1 VFCCWEK
8 ADRLGG
14 RCPREGAWMI
24 TSDLAFDVGA
34 NTGQATAAFLARG
47 LRVVAVEANPK
58 LCAEMRTRFADEI
71 SDGRL
76 VIVDKAISGRKTVIL
91 HLNSADSAWGGTSAS
106 YAARGQALAGKIERA
121 EVETSTLTEIIRA
134 HGSPR
139 YLKIDIEGEDILC
152 LLGVF
157 HTDPPPFISIE
168 RPASIGEQLLAF
180 DLLRRLG
187 YTRFQ
192 IVDQTKG
199 PEPRHLASAFQRGDY
214 GACGDELPEAAWM
227 GIARASALNWWIVL
241 STGVVDRISGL
252 QRFVSKGKRFDIH
265 AGRPS
270 GEKVAGRVAP
280 DWKGAVP
287 QTAE

>member
-1 VFCCWEK
+1 
-8 ADRLGG
+8 
-14 RCPREGAWMI
+14 MI
-24 TSDLAFDVGA
+24 TSDLAFDIGA

-58 LCAEMRTRFADEI
+58 LCAEMRKRFADEI

-106 YAARGQALAGKIERA
+106 YAARGQAMAGKIERA
-121 EVETSTLTEIIRA
+121 EVEETTTLTEIIRA

-168 RPASIGEQLLAF
+168 RPASIGEQRLAF

-192 IVDQTKG
+192 IVEQTKG
-199 PEPRHLASAFQRGDY
+199 PEPGHLTSAFQRGDS
-214 GACGDELPEAAWM
+214 GSFGDELPEAAWM
-227 GIARASALNWWIVL
+227 GIARASALNCWIVL
-241 STGVVDRISGL
+241 SAGVTHRIPGFR
-252 QRFVSKGKRFDIH
+252 RFASKGRGFDIH
-265 AGRPS
+265 ARRPS
-270 GEKVAGRVAP
+270 GERVAGRVAP
-280 DWKGAVP
+280 DWKSAVP
-287 QTAE
+287 QGAE